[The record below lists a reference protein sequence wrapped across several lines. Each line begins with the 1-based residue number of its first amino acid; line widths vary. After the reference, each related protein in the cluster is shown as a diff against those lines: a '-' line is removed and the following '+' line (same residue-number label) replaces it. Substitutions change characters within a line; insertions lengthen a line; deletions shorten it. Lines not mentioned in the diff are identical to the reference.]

1 MRARTHVHTRT
12 PCSSRSQAGCN
23 AKLEDAGGRRALQLL
38 TARAGALGP
47 ADAAARGPLVAA
59 ARLLQQWEEAHKG
72 PSTFKK
78 LSSWFG
84 GGSKQQGGGG
94 GGSSNSSGGGGGELR
109 PAGLPGARTS
119 SGSHDAK
126 ARHEHERGEL
136 FRGAA
141 GAAAPPLTREQ
152 VKEQRAAM
160 APQQRAAEGVGG
172 AKEAIAMAMQG
183 VNERGEKLN
192 DLALKTSELKD
203 AAADF
208 ASMARQLRESQEKKS
223 WFGW

>member
-1 MRARTHVHTRT
+1 M
-12 PCSSRSQAGCN
+12 QAGCN
-23 AKLEDAGGRRALQLL
+23 AKLEDSSGRRALQHL
-38 TARAGALGP
+38 TTRASTLGP
-47 ADAAARGPLVAA
+47 ADAAMRGPLVAA

-84 GGSKQQGGGG
+84 GG
-94 GGSSNSSGGGGGELR
+94 GSSSKSHDGRAGSSGRNDIVCGDKSSSSSMSRRVGSGGDCNQ
-109 PAGLPGARTS
+109 
-119 SGSHDAK
+119 DAK
-126 ARHEHERGEL
+126 IRYERERGEL
-136 FRGAA
+136 LRG
-141 GAAAPPLTREQ
+141 GAPAITREQ
-152 VKEQRAAM
+152 MQEQRAAV
-160 APQQRAAEGVGG
+160 APQQRATEGIGG
-172 AKEAIAMAMQG
+172 AKEAMAMAMQG

-192 DLALKTSELKD
+192 DLALKTAELKD